1 MKVTN
6 LTSGRLYL
14 GDLRHIPEVIRGEDR
29 YLAANGSVYLPNT
42 SQVLRSAVA
51 GTLRQ
56 WADAGLVR
64 LEDRTTLA
72 ANGDA
77 GDSITLTHNFGF
89 PPSVYVLKQ
98 VGETWVDATGTVDIS
113 HNAALTT
120 TTIENST
127 AGALTFIIRLLS

>member
-29 YLAANGSVYLPNT
+29 YIAANGSVYLPNT
-42 SQVLRSAVA
+42 SQVLRSAMA

-56 WADAGLVR
+56 WADAGIVR
-64 LEDRTTLA
+64 LEDLNTLA
-72 ANGDA
+72 ANGGA
-77 GDSITLTHNFGF
+77 GDSVTLTHNFGF

-98 VGETWVDATGTVDIS
+98 VGGTWVDATGTVDIS
-113 HNAALTT
+113 HNSTFTT

-127 AGALTFIIRLLS
+127 AGALTFLIRLLS